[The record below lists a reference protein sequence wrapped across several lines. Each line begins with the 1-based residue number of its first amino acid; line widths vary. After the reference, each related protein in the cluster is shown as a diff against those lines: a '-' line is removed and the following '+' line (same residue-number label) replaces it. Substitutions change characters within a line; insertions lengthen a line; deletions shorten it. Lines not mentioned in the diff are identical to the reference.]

1 MGVTLNFI
9 ASIENA
15 EWVVSMEKTKG
26 LRGFAEHKLLSQNLA
41 KEIKA

>member
-26 LRGFAEHKLLSQNLA
+26 LRGFAEHELLSQNLA
-41 KEIKA
+41 K